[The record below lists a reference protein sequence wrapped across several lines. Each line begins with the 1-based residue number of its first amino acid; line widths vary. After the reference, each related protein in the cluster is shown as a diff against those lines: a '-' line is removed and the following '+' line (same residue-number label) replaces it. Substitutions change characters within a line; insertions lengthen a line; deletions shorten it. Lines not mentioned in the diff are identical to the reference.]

1 MKSSTKRKTNGAAK
15 QARGAVKETAGKAV
29 GSPGLEYEGKVER
42 VVGKAQRAAGDFE
55 DDIRD
60 ALDKTSAELDDDRD
74 DGLSSNPKA
83 SPHRQL
89 SDDR

>member
-1 MKSSTKRKTNGAAK
+1 MKSSTKKRANGAAK

-42 VVGKAQRAAGDFE
+42 VLGKAQRAAGDFE

-60 ALDKTSAELDDDRD
+60 ALNKTSAELDDDRD
-74 DGLSSNPKA
+74 DGTPSDPKV

-89 SDDR
+89 HDDN